1 MVTEQM
7 IGWFVVSVDVL
18 FYLRIDKLVSQTR
31 SVYAKGDVTLN
42 PKKKLMRM
50 DTKWISFWTQNN
62 HNNVFQLKY
71 LIIKEKVRQISL
83 EKFNK
88 ENFHLVINQIA
99 PHLQD
104 YFCDHCQIEMINS
117 SLSSCC

>member
-50 DTKWISFWTQNN
+50 DTKWISF
-62 HNNVFQLKY
+62 
-71 LIIKEKVRQISL
+71 
-83 EKFNK
+83 
-88 ENFHLVINQIA
+88 
-99 PHLQD
+99 
-104 YFCDHCQIEMINS
+104 
-117 SLSSCC
+117 